1 MLTQLKLIDLIVLI
15 VMLAIMPTA
24 GIIVA
29 LRKKSAEQ
37 YFLAGRN
44 IRWWT
49 VAGSVFGTNISSFH
63 LIGMLGIGYSIGF
76 VQAHYEIVFPA
87 ILLLCFVFLASYRR
101 LEVFTLSQY
110 LEIRYNESARLLY
123 TILLIIIILVQLVGA
138 FYVGSLTL
146 RWLFGGT
153 GFEMSYLAGLV
164 LIGLITCSY
173 TIWGGMESIVITD
186 TIQTVMMLAAGFAVA
201 YFTLSQP
208 EIGGFGGLLS
218 LDAAQ
223 ARPLQKMHLYLPAN
237 HPSLPWTGVFTGLL
251 LQHCFNFCTN
261 QFLVQRVLAANSD
274 QDARRGI
281 IASGFLKLSIPF
293 FSITAGVAAFYLFQS
308 RFGANATDFNSDNA
322 FLKLVETVIPSGV
335 GLTGMILAGLTA
347 ATFSS
352 VDSMMNAATTLLTV
366 DVYQKY
372 VNKTATD
379 RQLLGFGR
387 LSIVAMVLAGIGI
400 AYWTYTPDR
409 SNNFFLKVSAQLS
422 YFTPGIMVA
431 FFLGIL
437 WRGASAR
444 AAVLAM
450 ALGPVFGL
458 VSELIYNNLLGHVP
472 AVAELFGPTLNFMHR
487 VLLTF
492 VFCVTTLVL
501 LSRTAFPNRN
511 LTGFDRLKVDV
522 DAGQLAR
529 AVGLFLAVQSVFLAL
544 IWGAGLSPK
553 LVAGWAGLA
562 TLGLFLLP
570 ANQKTSLT
578 RSPTVGRVQ
587 VQQQSF
593 GNAFTHSL
601 IRSITHSITTD
612 LFWAGLL
619 TAASVTVLYYFA

>member
-1 MLTQLKLIDLIVLI
+1 MLKNLQTPDLIVLV
-15 VMLAIMPTA
+15 VMLLIMPMA

-29 LRKKSAEQ
+29 LRKKNAEQ

-138 FYVGSLTL
+138 FYVGSITL

-153 GFEMSYLAGLV
+153 GFEMSYLTGLL

-201 YFTLSQP
+201 YFTLAQP
-208 EIGGFGGLLS
+208 EIGGFGGLMA
-218 LDAAQ
+218 LDGAAPRE
-223 ARPLQKMHLYLPAN
+223 AQKMHLYLPSN
-237 HPSLPWTGVFTGLL
+237 HPNLPWTGIFTGLL
-251 LQHCFNFCTN
+251 LQHCFNFTTN
-261 QFLVQRVLAANSD
+261 QFLVQRVLAANSN

-308 RFGANATDFNSDNA
+308 RFGTGSTDFNSDNA

-379 RQLLGFGR
+379 KQILRFGR
-387 LSIVAMVLAGIGI
+387 LTIVAMVFASI
-400 AYWTYTPDR
+400 AIALWTYTPDR

-431 FFLGIL
+431 FFMGIL

-444 AAVLAM
+444 AAVWAM
-450 ALGPVFGL
+450 ALAPVFG
-458 VSELIYNNLLGHVP
+458 VFSELVYNNLLGSNP
-472 AVAELFGPTLNFMHR
+472 AVSAVFGEKLNFMHR
-487 VLLTF
+487 VFLTF
-492 VFCVTTLVL
+492 LFSLGTVIG
-501 LSRTAFPNRN
+501 LSRTVFPNQN
-511 LTGFDRLKVDV
+511 AEGFEKLKVDV

-529 AVGLFLAVQSVFLAL
+529 IVGRFLAVQAVFIALIFLA
-544 IWGAGLSPK
+544 GFSPK
-553 LVAGWAGLA
+553 SVAIWAALA
-562 TLGLFLLP
+562 TFGLFFLP
-570 ANQKTSLT
+570 SNRAADVK
-578 RSPTVGRVQ
+578 
-587 VQQQSF
+587 
-593 GNAFTHSL
+593 ADL
-601 IRSITHSITTD
+601 I
-612 LFWAGLL
+612 WAGLL
-619 TAASVTVLYYFA
+619 TSASVGVLYYFA